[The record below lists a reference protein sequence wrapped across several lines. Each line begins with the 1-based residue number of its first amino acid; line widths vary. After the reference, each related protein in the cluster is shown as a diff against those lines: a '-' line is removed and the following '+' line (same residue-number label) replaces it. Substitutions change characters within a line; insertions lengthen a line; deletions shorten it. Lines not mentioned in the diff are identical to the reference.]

1 MRRTGRLDRRLHS
14 AYVFVR
20 RGFPAK
26 RRCEVA
32 WGSDV
37 SALCRKDS
45 RSGASRSG
53 RLRTVCGAGR
63 KAAPMAKFAVT
74 NWRILESA
82 KLRPGIMVGDAR
94 VCGCEQLEN
103 ACEIVMGS
111 ILRPRRQDDLAPE
124 GRLFEIEAGGAFR
137 FARVILVKRGR
148 SSVRAPRDVVSCV
161 PYRIFLEDRFSC
173 AMGRRGCWLPL
184 RTLSHCRRSRTWSS
198 PLPARE
204 RSGARCA
211 TWASSTVLPTTT
223 NTVYTWRANSSS
235 RTSGSRSA
243 TLAWPRSRC

>member
-1 MRRTGRLDRRLHS
+1 MRRAGRLDRRLHS

-111 ILRPRRQDDLAPE
+111 ILRPRRQDDLAP
-124 GRLFEIEAGGAFR
+124 GGSPLR
-137 FARVILVKRGR
+137 DRGR
-148 SSVRAPRDVVSCV
+148 GGGFSVRTRNSRQARPVVRTRSSRCGIMRTVLHLLGRSLLMRDGTEGLLVTVAD
-161 PYRIFLEDRFSC
+161 II
-173 AMGRRGCWLPL
+173 A
-184 RTLSHCRRSRTWSS
+184 
-198 PLPARE
+198 LPAF
-204 RSGARCA
+204 
-211 TWASSTVLPTTT
+211 
-223 NTVYTWRANSSS
+223 
-235 RTSGSRSA
+235 
-243 TLAWPRSRC
+243 